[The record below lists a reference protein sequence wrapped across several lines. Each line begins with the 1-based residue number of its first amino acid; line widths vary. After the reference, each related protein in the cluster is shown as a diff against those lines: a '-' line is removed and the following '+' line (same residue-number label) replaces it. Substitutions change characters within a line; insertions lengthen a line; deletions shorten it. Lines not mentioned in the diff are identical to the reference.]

1 MNAVRAAT
9 NPTGSLAA
17 AGFGEGT
24 DGVCGVG
31 ESLTEFG
38 SRTTLS
44 ICDCLNSCLL
54 LLERVDGPLMVLDAC
69 VSGVGARKM

>member
-17 AGFGEGT
+17 AGVGEGT

-31 ESLTEFG
+31 ESLTELG

-44 ICDCLNSCLL
+44 IWDCLNSRLL
-54 LLERVDGPLMVLDAC
+54 ALERVDGPLIALDAC